1 MYEYYRAAMGTMEG
15 LSTQQW
21 TVLMFLLIIVGFFCM
36 KGFGSRTT
44 Y

>member
-1 MYEYYRAAMGTMEG
+1 MNEYYRAAMVTMDG

-21 TVLMFLLIIVGFFCM
+21 TVLMVFLVFIGVFCM

>member
-1 MYEYYRAAMGTMEG
+1 MDEYYRAAMTTLEG

-21 TVLMFLLIIVGFFCM
+21 TVLMFFLIVVGFFCM
-36 KGFGSRTT
+36 RGFGSRTT